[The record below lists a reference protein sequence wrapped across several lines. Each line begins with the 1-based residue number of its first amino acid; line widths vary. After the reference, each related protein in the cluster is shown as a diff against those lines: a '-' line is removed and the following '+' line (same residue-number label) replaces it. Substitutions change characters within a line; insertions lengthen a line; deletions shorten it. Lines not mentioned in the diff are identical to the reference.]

1 MVKKIMVLVM
11 LSSFLCGCGS
21 FASRFEGG
29 YHDEYY
35 SGVKYSVHQADRGYG
50 FYYLDVPF
58 SFIFDTVMLPAD
70 IIRIESTH

>member
-1 MVKKIMVLVM
+1 MVKKIMVVAM

-21 FASRFEGG
+21 FASRFEAG

-35 SGVKYSVHQADRGYG
+35 SGVKYSVYQANRGYG
-50 FYYLDVPF
+50 VYYLDVPF

-70 IIRIESTH
+70 LIRIESTH